1 MKFSEVCSAWPV
13 FSDQG
18 GSLHATPLNPALL
31 AFLRAQRVL
40 LLQGPV
46 GPFFDRLCRWLT
58 EQGKQVDRIVF
69 QGGDRA
75 DCRVLEPRAYNGT
88 PADWP
93 AYFKRTTRD
102 LATDCIVLFGQSR
115 YYHRVAIELALEAGI
130 EVVVLEEGYMRP
142 GYITM
147 ELGGVNGYSNTLSRY
162 RWESAPASPKISLP
176 RADPEPWLFQQMCS
190 FAARHYLAMRLG
202 RGEFPHYR
210 HHKTDSLLH
219 YAAYWLRAWGK
230 KLWHSRC
237 DHRRVKDLAGQPYF
251 FVPLQH
257 DGDAQITHHSPY
269 SDNTEFILRVLRSFA
284 AHAPKDCKLVFKMH
298 PFSRGGPGHSGLIFA
313 MAQELG
319 IRDRVLH
326 LIEGHIPTLL
336 DHASG
341 VVVINSTVGL
351 QALVH
356 GKPLAVGGEALYKL
370 DGLVHMGPLKT
381 FWTSKKMPDPARV
394 KTFLEQLRNLTQ
406 APCHVYGRF
415 NDPLCWTD
423 KPKPKPQMP

>member
-1 MKFSEVCSAWPV
+1 MRFREPCESPSRFRES
-13 FSDQG
+13 QG
-18 GSLHATPLNPALL
+18 PQHVPLNPALL
-31 AFLRAQRVL
+31 ALQRVERVL

-46 GPFFDRLCRWLT
+46 GPFFDRLASWLLA
-58 EQGKQVDRIVF
+58 QRKRVHRVVF

-75 DCRVLEPRAYNGT
+75 DCRVLASFSYTGT
-88 PADWP
+88 PAEWP
-93 AYFKRTTRD
+93 AFFKRTVGE
-102 LATDCIVLFGQSR
+102 LGIECIVLFGQSR
-115 YYHRVAIELALEAGI
+115 YYHRVAIELAQALGI
-130 EVVVLEEGYMRP
+130 EIVVLEEGYLRP
-142 GYITM
+142 GFVTM
-147 ELGGVNGYSNTLSRY
+147 ELDGVNGYSRTLARY
-162 RWESAPASPKISLP
+162 RWQSTPENPALSLP
-176 RADPEPWLFQQMCS
+176 RPEPEPWLFQQMCW

-202 RGEFPHYR
+202 RSEFPYYR
-210 HHKTDSLLH
+210 HHKSESLLH

-230 KLWHSRC
+230 KLWHGRA
-237 DHRRVKDLAGQPYF
+237 DHRRVSALAGQPYF

-269 SDNTEFILRVLRSFA
+269 SDNTDFILRVLRSFA
-284 AHAPKDCKLVFKMH
+284 AHAPKDCKLVFKTH
-298 PFSRGGPGHSGLIFA
+298 PFSRGSPGHSGLIFA

-370 DGLVHMGPLKT
+370 DGLVHVGPLKT
-381 FWTSKKMPDPARV
+381 FWTSTKTPDPARI
-394 KTFLEQLRNLTQ
+394 KTFLEQLRHLTQ
-406 APCHVYGRF
+406 APCHVYGRRS
-415 NDPLCWTD
+415 DPLCWTD
-423 KPKPKPQMP
+423 NPRQQVP